1 MEAPLIA
8 IIAGGF
14 LGEFLIGWFV
24 LAGVGLV
31 VLGVISIC
39 GLIAYAK
46 CLRTAAHTS
55 RAWLVNLV
63 ASPLASVPLGWL
75 ILLAAWGP
83 AQADTHVNEKTP
95 LFAFTVVACLY
106 GVFLAPFVSP
116 RLLMAEPGGYT
127 RPMRLPAQLKWFLS
141 YPSFIILGFSYGLVT
156 LGFTH
161 HLVS

>member
-1 MEAPLIA
+1 MEAPLIL

-14 LGEFLIGWFV
+14 LGEFFIAWFV
-24 LAGVGLV
+24 LAGVGLI

-39 GLIAYAK
+39 GLIAYVR
-46 CLRTAAHTS
+46 CLREAAATS
-55 RAWLVNLV
+55 RAWLVNLI
-63 ASPLASVPLGWL
+63 ASPLVSVPLGWL
-75 ILLAAWGP
+75 VLLAAWGP
-83 AQADTHVNEKTP
+83 AQAETHVNEKTP
-95 LFAFTVVACLY
+95 LFVFTVIACLY

-116 RLLMAEPGGYT
+116 WLLMAEPDRGYG
-127 RPMRLPAQLKWFLS
+127 MPAPLKWFLS

>member
-46 CLRTAAHTS
+46 CLRAAANTS
-55 RAWLVNLV
+55 RSWLVNLI
-63 ASPLASVPLGWL
+63 ASPLVSVPLGWL

-95 LFAFTVVACLY
+95 LFVFAVIACLY

-116 RLLMAEPGGYT
+116 WLLMAEPGRYG
-127 RPMRLPAQLKWFLS
+127 MPAPLKWFLS
-141 YPSFIILGFSYGLVT
+141 YPSFVILGFSYGLVT